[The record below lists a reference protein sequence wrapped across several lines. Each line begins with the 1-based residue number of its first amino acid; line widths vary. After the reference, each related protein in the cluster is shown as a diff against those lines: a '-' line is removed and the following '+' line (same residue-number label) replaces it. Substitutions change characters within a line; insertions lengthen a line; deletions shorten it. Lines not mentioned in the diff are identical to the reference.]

1 MTPRE
6 VFDEVG
12 AVASTVQ
19 LTSLS
24 VSQLA
29 KSAVNFAGPPISGG
43 KLEVTSSTDESE
55 STSKA

>member
-1 MTPRE
+1 MTPRD

-19 LTSLS
+19 FTSLS
-24 VSQLA
+24 VSQFA

-55 STSKA
+55 STS